1 MGRLLSKENKLIME
15 ESVEQFDPTEEL
27 TPEVV
32 KKRAASGA
40 AILTI
45 RTIFLQATSFFA
57 NAALTV
63 FLEPIH
69 YGVFF
74 LVSAV
79 INFLA
84 YFSDIGFAAAL
95 IQKKDKLTKTD
106 LRTIFTAQQVLVII
120 LLLIIFLGTPFIR
133 QFYKF
138 NQNGIYLLWALA
150 FSLFTSSLK
159 TIPSVLLERKLQFN
173 KLIIPQILETLVFNI
188 TVVYLA
194 WQGYGVTSFTIGV
207 ILRAVTGLVVTYI
220 IQPWM
225 PSISFSISAFKSILK
240 FGIPYQVN
248 VFLAMLKDDGM
259 TLFLGSILGASGIGL
274 LGWAQK
280 WAYAPL
286 RFFMDQVIKVTFPAF
301 SRLQNDKKEL
311 SNAVSKSIFFI
322 CLLVFPS
329 LVLLCLLAPSLTQ
342 IIPKYS
348 KWTPALLALSL
359 ISITSAFA
367 AIATP
372 LTNML
377 NAIGKISL
385 TFKFMI
391 MWTGLTWA
399 FVPALAIIYGVTGA
413 ALGFSIVGVSSI
425 AALIKA
431 KDFIN
436 INYFEVAGKPFL
448 GSFLLAVIVFILR
461 NFLPINFVSTMI
473 IGIVGLVSYASAMS
487 LIEPKLIGMIK
498 IILKKND

>member
-1 MGRLLSKENKLIME
+1 ME
-15 ESVEQFDPTEEL
+15 ESVEQIDPTEEL
-27 TPEVV
+27 TTEIV

-57 NAALTV
+57 NGALTI
-63 FLEPIH
+63 FLEPAQ

-95 IQKKDKLTKTD
+95 IQKKEKLTDEELK
-106 LRTIFTAQQVLVII
+106 TIFTAQQLLIII
-120 LLLIIFLGTPFIR
+120 LLTIIFLSTPLIKT
-133 QFYKF
+133 FYKF

-159 TIPSVLLERKLQFN
+159 TIPSVFLERKLEFN
-173 KLIIPQILETLVFNI
+173 KLVIPQIVETLIFNI

-194 WQGYGVTSFTIGV
+194 WKGFGVTSFTIGV
-207 ILRAVTGLVVTYI
+207 IVRAVSGLITTYI
-220 IQPWM
+220 VQPWL
-225 PSISFSISAFKSILK
+225 PSLSFSLSAFKSILR
-240 FGIPYQVN
+240 FGIPYQAN

-259 TLFLGSILGASGIGL
+259 TLFLGSTLGASGIGL

-329 LVLLCLLAPSLTQ
+329 LVLLVLLVPSLIQ

-367 AIATP
+367 AVTTP

-377 NAIGKISL
+377 NAVGKISL

-391 MWTGLTWA
+391 MWTALTWA
-399 FVPALAIIYGVTGA
+399 FVPLLSYIYGVNGA

-425 AALIKA
+425 VALIKA
-431 KDFIN
+431 KEFIN
-436 INYFEVAGKPFL
+436 INYIEVAGKPLL
-448 GSFLLAVIVFILR
+448 GSLILACLVFVLR
-461 NFLPINFVSTMI
+461 SFSPINFVSTI
-473 IGIVGLVSYASAMS
+473 TIGVLGMGLYIGLMFI
-487 LIEPKLIGMIK
+487 IEPNLLGLIK
-498 IILKKND
+498 IILNKK